1 MALIHEGTH
10 KAAIA
15 AFSLRNVD
23 ARHPGNG
30 AMRKVPVLDITVSVQ
45 GHGNV
50 KGSIFLANDDA
61 RDGKASSQEY
71 GFDRLRKLGWNGEP
85 DGQFRGLIGRDVD
98 VEVEHKVSGGKTYA
112 NVKYFNVP
120 VTSSVDPAAA
130 AALFGAS
137 VKPFEAHDDTDVPF

>member
-1 MALIHEGTH
+1 MIREGNH
-10 KAAIA
+10 KATIA

-23 ARHPGNG
+23 ARHPGTG
-30 AMRKVPVLDITVSVQ
+30 ATRKVPVLDITVSIA

-61 RDGKASSQEY
+61 RDGKASSREY
-71 GFDRLRKLGWNGEP
+71 GFDRLRRLGWDGKP

-98 VEVEHKVSGGKTYA
+98 VEVEHKANNGKTYA

-120 VTSSVDPAAA
+120 VTSSVDPSAA

-137 VKPFEAHDDTDVPF
+137 VKPLESPDDSDLPF